1 MKKNIKRFDIYRNL
15 HKKGF
20 SVRDR
25 KTGKVITVLENILA
39 IDCDFVVQPKGR
51 AKVLREKKKCVHAF
65 IRCNDYQEVL
75 NKSKFLSHL
84 SGSTQ
89 VYYNPYKGDKFC
101 LRTEDGQEVP
111 VESAKA
117 VFLSGSGGILVS

>member
-1 MKKNIKRFDIYRNL
+1 MKKISKRYDVYRNL

-25 KTGKVITVLENILA
+25 KTGKVITVLESLLVQ
-39 IDCDFVVQPKGR
+39 DCDFVVHPRGR
-51 AKVLREKKKCVHAF
+51 AKVLEEKKKCVHAF
-65 IRCNDYQEVL
+65 IRCNDFQEVS

-84 SGSTQ
+84 SSTTQ

-101 LRTEDGQEVP
+101 LRTEDGQEHP

-117 VFLSGSGGILVS
+117 VFLSGTCGILLS